1 MGLLIALLALLVGAI
16 VFGAFWFFFGSTTA
30 SEVVRDR
37 MDEVRKA
44 EKRGEIPLDLQLVR
58 DEMMSSVPLLNR
70 LMMRSAWTTRLQN
83 FITQAGMDTKPG
95 KILLFCGVSGLSAY
109 VIVSLFYGRFSL
121 GFIAASVGAAIPLA
135 VVGFRRSRRL
145 KQFEHRFPEAL
156 DLLGRAVRA
165 GHAFT
170 AGLEM
175 VSKEAPEPVA
185 GEFRTTFEEQN
196 FGLPLR
202 DALSNMASRVPLV
215 DVRFFVTALL
225 IQKDTGGNLAELL
238 DELARLIRE
247 RFRIHREVQIKTA
260 QGRLTAV
267 ILIALPIAMLLAM
280 RFLNPAYVQVLF
292 DDPLGVKL
300 LAGAGVLQVIG
311 SAVLWRIVQIEV

>member
-1 MGLLIALLALLVGAI
+1 MAPLIGLLALLVGAI
-16 VFGAFWFFFGSTTA
+16 VFGGFWLLFGPTTDP
-30 SEVVRDR
+30 EVVRDR
-37 MDEVRKA
+37 MEAVRKA
-44 EKRGEIPLDLQLVR
+44 EQRGDISLDLQLVR

-135 VVGFRRSRRL
+135 VVGLRRSRRL

-175 VSKEAPEPVA
+175 VSKEAPERWFQGYGILKYEPSPA
-185 GEFRTTFEEQN
+185 AHF
-196 FGLPLR
+196 
-202 DALSNMASRVPLV
+202 PLV
-215 DVRFFVTALL
+215 
-225 IQKDTGGNLAELL
+225 ELPG
-238 DELARLIRE
+238 E
-247 RFRIHREVQIKTA
+247 RFVSGERIACHAE
-260 QGRLTAV
+260 RLRQT
-267 ILIALPIAMLLAM
+267 
-280 RFLNPAYVQVLF
+280 RTC
-292 DDPLGVKL
+292 
-300 LAGAGVLQVIG
+300 
-311 SAVLWRIVQIEV
+311 SS

>member
-121 GFIAASVGAAIPLA
+121 GFLAA
-135 VVGFRRSRRL
+135 
-145 KQFEHRFPEAL
+145 
-156 DLLGRAVRA
+156 
-165 GHAFT
+165 
-170 AGLEM
+170 
-175 VSKEAPEPVA
+175 
-185 GEFRTTFEEQN
+185 
-196 FGLPLR
+196 
-202 DALSNMASRVPLV
+202 
-215 DVRFFVTALL
+215 
-225 IQKDTGGNLAELL
+225 
-238 DELARLIRE
+238 
-247 RFRIHREVQIKTA
+247 
-260 QGRLTAV
+260 
-267 ILIALPIAMLLAM
+267 
-280 RFLNPAYVQVLF
+280 
-292 DDPLGVKL
+292 
-300 LAGAGVLQVIG
+300 
-311 SAVLWRIVQIEV
+311 